1 VPSKRPSS
9 VDPIGRFRRWLKAAR
24 KAGAPLAEAAALATV
39 DSRQRPSVR
48 YVLVKTADEDGLVFY
63 TNRESRKGRDLARNP
78 HASMVFYWDA
88 TGRQVR
94 IEGRV
99 VEVSPVEA
107 DAYWAERP
115 RDSRIASLVSRQS
128 EPLSSRAKLDA
139 AYRAAKRRYRG
150 MDVPRPERWIGYR
163 LVPARFEFWTRREPR
178 LHIRESFE
186 RAGDGWKETLLQP

>member
-1 VPSKRPSS
+1 MSRKRRSATEP
-9 VDPIGRFRRWLKAAR
+9 VDRLLRWLRAAR

-39 DSRQRPSVR
+39 DSRHRPSVR
-48 YVLVKTADEDGLVFY
+48 YVLLKSADDDGLVFY
-63 TNRESRKGRDLARNP
+63 TNSESRKGRDLARNP
-78 HASMVFYWDA
+78 HASMAFYWDA

-99 VEVSPVEA
+99 VEVSPAEA

-128 EPLSSRAKLDA
+128 EPLSSRAKLDE

-150 MDVPRPERWIGYR
+150 KDVPRPERWIGYR
-163 LVPARFEFWTRREPR
+163 LVPSRFEFWTRREPR

-186 RAGDGWKETLLQP
+186 RVGDGWKEALLQP

>member
-1 VPSKRPSS
+1 MPRNRRSS
-9 VDPIGRFRRWLKAAR
+9 EDPVRRFRRWLGAAR

-39 DSRQRPSVR
+39 DSRHRPSVR
-48 YVLVKTADEDGLVFY
+48 YVLLKTADDDGLVFY
-63 TNRESRKGRDLARNP
+63 TNSESRKGRDLARNP
-78 HASMVFYWDA
+78 NASMAFYWDA

-99 VEVSPVEA
+99 VKVSPAEA

-115 RDSRIASLVSRQS
+115 RESRIASLVSRQS
-128 EPLSSRAKLDA
+128 APLSSRAKLDA
-139 AYRAAKRRYRG
+139 AYRAVKRRYRG
-150 MDVPRPERWIGYR
+150 TDVPRPERWIGYR